1 MVPDSEIDLHDIL
14 ILNTLMVKS
23 YPTGVAGLLKFENPI
38 LEGTI
43 NCASALL
50 YFIYPTAS
58 CSNTG
63 LVSP

>member
-1 MVPDSEIDLHDIL
+1 
-14 ILNTLMVKS
+14 MVKS

-58 CSNTG
+58 CQATQAESDHHK
-63 LVSP
+63 